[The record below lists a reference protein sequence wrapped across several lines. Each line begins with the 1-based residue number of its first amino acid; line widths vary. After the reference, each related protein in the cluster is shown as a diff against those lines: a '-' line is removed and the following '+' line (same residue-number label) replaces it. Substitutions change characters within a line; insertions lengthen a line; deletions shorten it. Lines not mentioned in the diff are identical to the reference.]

1 MKAILTFLAAALTA
15 LAIAIP
21 GSAAE
26 DSTTGATESGSQSET
41 YVPFVTDFPHSA
53 PEAAPPLVAA
63 GGNEGFDGLD
73 AALGATVGLAL
84 GALAAASLPPLRRRR
99 SVSSA

>member
-1 MKAILTFLAAALTA
+1 MKAILTFFAAALTA

-63 GGNEGFDGLD
+63 NGNEGFDGVD
-73 AALGATVGLAL
+73 AALGAAIGLAL

>member
-26 DSTTGATESGSQSET
+26 TSTTGATERGSQSET

-53 PEAAPPLVAA
+53 PEAAPPPVAA
-63 GGNEGFDGLD
+63 SGHEGFDGLD
-73 AALGATVGLAL
+73 AALGAAVGLAL